1 MQTSTIKRTKQDK
14 VAALVGNL
22 ALKIAKKNNDPM
34 YEKYAKYRKQYLE
47 LKQELIRKYMSK
59 AKQAAKQAMRK

>member
-1 MQTSTIKRTKQDK
+1 MQTSTIRRTKQDK
-14 VAALVGNL
+14 IAALVGNL

>member
-47 LKQELIRKYMSK
+47 LKKELIRKYMSK

>member
-14 VAALVGNL
+14 LAALVGNL

-47 LKQELIRKYMSK
+47 LKKELIRKYMSK
-59 AKQAAKQAMRK
+59 AKQAAKQAIRK

>member
-14 VAALVGNL
+14 LAALVGNL

>member
-14 VAALVGNL
+14 LAALVGNL

-47 LKQELIRKYMSK
+47 LKKELIRKYMSK

>member
-14 VAALVGNL
+14 IAALVGNL

-34 YEKYAKYRKQYLE
+34 YEKYAKYRRQYLE

-59 AKQAAKQAMRK
+59 AKQAAKQAIRK